1 MRPLNIVFSI
11 QHPLL
16 FFFIAAHIQPESF
29 RDYAAVTSQRRA
41 LLYLTESV
49 VGTKK
54 LIGGKIAEWLRIV
67 VSSAG
72 MQ

>member
-1 MRPLNIVFSI
+1 M
-11 QHPLL
+11 
-16 FFFIAAHIQPESF
+16 QPESF

-41 LLYLTESV
+41 LPYLTESV